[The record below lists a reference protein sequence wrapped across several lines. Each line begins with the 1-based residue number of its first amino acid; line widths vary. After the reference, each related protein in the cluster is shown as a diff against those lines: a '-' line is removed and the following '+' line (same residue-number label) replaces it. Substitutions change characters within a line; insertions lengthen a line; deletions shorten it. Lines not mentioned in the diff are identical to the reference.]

1 MEVIN
6 KDILTVKRGI
16 ICHQCNCIGAMGA
29 GLAKQIR
36 DRWPHIYADYRK
48 AIERGELKLGECRI
62 VEAQPGIYIAHL
74 AGQHGI
80 GRRQFNRPATEYLAL
95 STAFHD
101 LNGQI
106 KSSYVLM
113 RMPIYIPFGIGC
125 GLGGGDWKEV
135 SKIIEEDTPNA
146 VICKHK

>member
-29 GLAKQIR
+29 GIAKQIR

-48 AIERGELKLGECRI
+48 AIELGELKLGQCR
-62 VEAQPGIYIAHL
+62 VAEAEPGLYIAHL
-74 AGQHGI
+74 AGQYGI
-80 GRRQFNRPATEYLAL
+80 GQRKHGQPATDYLAL
-95 STAFHD
+95 SSALND
-101 LNGQI
+101 LNRQRNGH
-106 KSSYVLM
+106 YVFM
-113 RMPIYIPFGIGC
+113 RMPVYIPYGIGC

-135 SKIIEEDTPNA
+135 INIIEEDVPYVT
-146 VICKHK
+146 ICKYK

>member
-48 AIERGELKLGECRI
+48 AIETGELRLGGCRI
-62 VEAQPGIYIAHL
+62 ATAEPGLYIAHL

-80 GRRQFNRPATEYLAL
+80 GRRKFGRPATEYLAL
-95 STAFHD
+95 STALND
-101 LNGQI
+101 LNRQI
-106 KSSYVLM
+106 NGSYVFM
-113 RMPIYIPFGIGC
+113 RMPVYIPYGIGC

-135 SKIIEEDTPNA
+135 SKILEEDTPGIT
-146 VICKHK
+146 ICKYQ